1 MPWRA
6 AERLKS
12 CSILLLFMTSD
23 SRTDKPSWI
32 KDKKI
37 SEDFK
42 TVECKSFDSYKDF
55 KMDKKCYTLIRVDR
69 NNCMI
74 EVAICDYQ
82 HVIHRVYKGAKA
94 QDLYLPIINDGW
106 ISELEH
112 AAYLGKELKK
122 AEI

>member
-1 MPWRA
+1 
-6 AERLKS
+6 
-12 CSILLLFMTSD
+12 MTLMAND

-32 KDKKI
+32 KEKKI

-42 TVECKSFDSYKDF
+42 TIDCKPFDPYKDF

-74 EVAICDYQ
+74 EVAICDHQ
-82 HVIHRVYKGAKA
+82 HVIHRLYRGAKA
-94 QDLYLPIINDGW
+94 QDLFIPIINDGW
-106 ISELEH
+106 IEEKEH

-122 AEI
+122 AEIALALGNEYYQE